1 MRGKPHLTD
10 LNESSLR
17 DEQSGCII
25 GKIED
30 IGNDRPERFD
40 NRRPQEEKID
50 MHDNILSYLLTSLL
64 FVVLSCSARGRSTLP
79 TTVSEISSV
88 KYDALETNQTTSN
101 DKNIHQKS
109 SAPAETVIIDADFPG
124 GNIIVERIEG
134 NTIFLRPNQR
144 DSSTWWFYWYFRVC
158 GATGQTLKFQFTG
171 KNPIGTQ
178 GPAFST
184 DGGGTWSWLD
194 SRAVKDSSFTY
205 KFGQKG
211 RDVLFC
217 FSIPYLEDNLR
228 QFLQKNSDNSH
239 LAVHELCRTREGHSV
254 ERLHAGKI
262 NGNPKYRVLLT
273 ARHHACEMIASYTL
287 EGLLEVI
294 LSDTNIGHWFQ
305 NNVEVLVI
313 PFVDKDGVEDG
324 DQGKNRRP
332 HDHNRDYNNSS
343 IYPSVKAI
351 RSFVPQWSNTK
362 LKVAIDLHC
371 PYIRDEVIYLVGS
384 SDSVVWRQQQEFAK
398 ILESVCEG
406 ELPYSGKSSLPFGT
420 AWNTA
425 ANYGKFKSFSRWAG
439 EQSGVRLAATIEIP
453 YANVGTIVV
462 TADNARA
469 FGHDLARALRRYLEN
484 STQ

>member
-1 MRGKPHLTD
+1 MY
-10 LNESSLR
+10 
-17 DEQSGCII
+17 
-25 GKIED
+25 
-30 IGNDRPERFD
+30 
-40 NRRPQEEKID
+40 
-50 MHDNILSYLLTSLL
+50 DNILSYLFTSLL
-64 FVVLSCSARGRSTLP
+64 FVVLSCSACSGNPFP
-79 TTVSEISSV
+79 TVFSE
-88 KYDALETNQTTSN
+88 KCDLLETNQSTSQDKTT
-101 DKNIHQKS
+101 HQKQT
-109 SAPAETVIIDADFPG
+109 APAEKTVIDADFPG

-134 NTIFLRPNQR
+134 NTIFLRPDLR
-144 DSSTWWFYWYFRVC
+144 DTSTWWFYWYFRVR
-158 GATGQTLKFQFTG
+158 GAAGRTLRFQFTG

-178 GPAFST
+178 GPALST
-184 DGGGTWSWLD
+184 DVRHTWSWLD
-194 SRAVKDSSFTY
+194 SQAVKDSSFIY
-205 KFGQKG
+205 EFKQQG

-217 FSIPYLEDNLR
+217 FSIPYLESNLR
-228 QFLQKNSDNSH
+228 QFLQKYANNSH
-239 LAVHELCRTREGHSV
+239 LAVHELCRTRKGRSA

-262 NGNPKYRVLLT
+262 HGNPKYRVLLT

-294 LSDTNIGHWFQ
+294 LSDTNLGHWFQ

-351 RSFVPQWSNTK
+351 RSFVPQWSDAK

-384 SDSVVWRQQQEFAK
+384 SDSAVWRQQQEFAK
-398 ILESVCEG
+398 ILESVVEG
-406 ELPYSGKSSLPFGT
+406 ELPYWAKSSLPFGT

-425 ANYGKFKSFSRWAG
+425 ANYGQFKSFSRWAG
-439 EQSGVRLAATIEIP
+439 EQSGVQMAATIEIP
-453 YANVGTIVV
+453 YANVGTTVV

-469 FGHDLARALRRYLEN
+469 FGRDLARALRRYLEN
-484 STQ
+484 SKK